1 MPRAFPLFGAVC
13 IFLGL
18 SVRGES
24 SKDGQTPLAWDVPSL
39 QNPKRTCRPT
49 SNLFG
54 DATTLVTGYR
64 WQAFN
69 AAFCLALDH
78 AESVIVT

>member
-39 QNPKRTCRPT
+39 QTRSGRVDPPQICSGMQRR
-49 SNLFG
+49 S
-54 DATTLVTGYR
+54 
-64 WQAFN
+64 
-69 AAFCLALDH
+69 
-78 AESVIVT
+78 